1 MTDEIRYGI
10 IGAGIM
16 GIEHIQNVN
25 NIDGAVVAAIADP
38 AEPMRAWGAAEAN
51 GEVELF
57 EDYRDLLAAGVV
69 DAVVVATPNMTHADV
84 MTDVL
89 AVDGLHV
96 MVEKPLA
103 TTVADCRRIMKAAE
117 GHSGVVWVGLE
128 YRYMPAAARLI
139 AEVKGGAVGTLRHVA
154 IREHRFPFLPKVGDW
169 NRFNRN
175 TGGTLV
181 EKCCHFFDL
190 MNLIVDS
197 TPVRVMASGG
207 QDFNHLDEEYDG
219 EVPDILDAAFVIY
232 EYADGTRAMLDLSMY
247 GEASKHQEEIAV
259 LGNDGKVEALTPGA
273 VMKGSDPRQIVRV
286 GNRKLSVVEEFE
298 VTDDRIRSEGGHHG
312 ASYIEHLEFIRAIR
326 AGTPAAVSLEDG
338 LLSVAMGVA
347 AQMAIAEKRIV
358 EMSEVLTD

>member
-1 MTDEIRYGI
+1 VTDEIRYGI

-25 NIDGAVVAAIADP
+25 HIDGARVTAIADP
-38 AEPMRAWGAAEAN
+38 VEGMRAWGAAEAA

-57 EDYRDLLAAGVV
+57 EDYRDLLASGLV
-69 DAVVVATPNMTHADV
+69 DAVVVSTPNMTHADV
-84 MTDVL
+84 MEDVL

-103 TTVADCRRIMKAAE
+103 TTVADCRRIISAAE
-117 GHSGVVWVGLE
+117 GHGGVVWVGLE

-139 AEVKGGAVGTLRHVA
+139 DEVKGGAVGTLRHLS

-190 MNLIVDS
+190 MNVIVDS
-197 TPVRVMASGG
+197 DPVRVMGSGG

-219 EVPDILDAAFVIY
+219 EVPDIMDAAFVIF
-232 EYADGTRAMLDLSMY
+232 EYANGVRALLDLSMY
-247 GEASKHQEEIAV
+247 AEASKHQEEIAV
-259 LGNDGKVEALTPGA
+259 LGNVGKVEALTPGA
-273 VMKGSDPRQIVRV
+273 VHRGADPRQIIRI
-286 GNRKLSVVEEFE
+286 GNREKSVVEEFE
-298 VTDDRIRSEGGHHG
+298 VSDERIRTQGGHHG
-312 ASYIEHLEFIRAIR
+312 SSYIEHLEFIAAIR
-326 AGTPAAVSLEDG
+326 AGLPAAVTLDDG

-347 AQMAIAEKRIV
+347 AQMAIAEGRVV
-358 EMSEVLTD
+358 EMTEVL